1 MADKRIYSQW
11 KQWQYYAIIGIISAV
26 ALFFLPMI
34 GSEAGLAWR
43 IPDTFVGW
51 VVYITSKLLV
61 ATLNILIFHCFI
73 LQGKVNIENDE
84 KYLEANQILERELN
98 KKELAPKSPEQWS
111 KQVYSKKGVT
121 IFVTSILSAVG
132 LTQAVLTFDWVSML
146 TYFFTVLMGIIF
158 GILQM
163 NATEDYWTGEYWQY
177 AKNVEKANREAE
189 ERLKREEEERLK
201 AEAERALAMAEAEL
215 LKQNNDCTDCTGGT
229 DVLVTPDSDGVACSD
244 CQS

>member
-11 KQWQYYAIIGIISAV
+11 KQYQYYVIIGIISAV

-43 IPDTFVGW
+43 IPDTVAGW
-51 VVYITSKLLV
+51 IVYITSKLLV

-73 LQGKVNIENDE
+73 LQGKVNIQNDE

-98 KKELAPKSPEQWS
+98 KKELAPKSPEQWT
-111 KQVYSKKGVT
+111 KQVYSKKGFT
-121 IFVTSILSAVG
+121 IFITSILSAVG

-158 GILQM
+158 GVLQM
-163 NATEDYWTGEYWQY
+163 NSTEIYWTGEYWQY
-177 AKNVEKANREAE
+177 AKQVEQANQEA
-189 ERLKREEEERLK
+189 EEERLK
-201 AEAERALAMAEAEL
+201 AEAELPE
-215 LKQNNDCTDCTGGT
+215 QNNLSKKGNIDDYN
-229 DVLVTPDSDGVACSD
+229 
-244 CQS
+244 

>member
-11 KQWQYYAIIGIISAV
+11 KQYQYYVIIGIISAV

-43 IPDTFVGW
+43 IPDTVAGW

-73 LQGKVNIENDE
+73 LQGKVNIQNDE

-98 KKELAPKSPEQWS
+98 KKELAPKSPEQWT
-111 KQVYSKKGVT
+111 KQVYSKKGFT
-121 IFVTSILSAVG
+121 IFITSILSAVG

-163 NATEDYWTGEYWQY
+163 NSTEIYWTGEYWQY
-177 AKNVEKANREAE
+177 AKKVEKANQEA
-189 ERLKREEEERLK
+189 EEERLK
-201 AEAERALAMAEAEL
+201 AEAERALEMAEAEL
-215 LKQNNDCTDCTGGT
+215 PEQNKETQT
-229 DVLVTPDSDGVACSD
+229 S
-244 CQS
+244 